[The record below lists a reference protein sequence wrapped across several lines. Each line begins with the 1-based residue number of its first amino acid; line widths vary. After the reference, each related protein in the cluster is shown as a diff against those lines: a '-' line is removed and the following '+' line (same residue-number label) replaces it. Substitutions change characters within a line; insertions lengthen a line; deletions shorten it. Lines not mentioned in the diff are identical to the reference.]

1 LYLTVVE
8 KADQLTCREFVIRL
22 TELQRSAMAHRLRAN
37 ETSGA
42 TVGFTSMA
50 RWNATRHIPVLPSY
64 TSLIVAHAAPLPDG
78 RGVLGAT
85 YDHRALTGHEALAA
99 IAAVSRPEGLS

>member
-1 LYLTVVE
+1 
-8 KADQLTCREFVIRL
+8 
-22 TELQRSAMAHRLRAN
+22 
-37 ETSGA
+37 
-42 TVGFTSMA
+42 
-50 RWNATRHIPVLPSY
+50 
-64 TSLIVAHAAPLPDG
+64 LIVAHAAPLPDG